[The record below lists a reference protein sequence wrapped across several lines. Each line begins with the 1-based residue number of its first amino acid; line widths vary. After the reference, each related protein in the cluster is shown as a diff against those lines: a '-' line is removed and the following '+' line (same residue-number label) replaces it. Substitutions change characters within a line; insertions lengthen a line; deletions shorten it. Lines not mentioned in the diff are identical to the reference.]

1 MIIANYK
8 GHNFDL
14 QQPIDISISLH
25 EGEQLNCY
33 YAPPFRTEAFVA
45 GDFIGDIKKGGLLNY
60 KNVFL
65 NPHGNGTH
73 TECYGHI
80 ADTELTVNAALTKF
94 HFLAQLITLVP
105 QVAENND
112 LIILKKQLE
121 GTFTN
126 EIEAVII
133 RTLPNSND
141 KLTRNYNN
149 TNPPY
154 LDVEAAGFLCNS
166 GIKHILIDLPSVDR
180 EEDGGKLAAHHAF
193 WNYPDSPRKDATI
206 TELIYVPDTV
216 PDGIY
221 LLNLQIASFEMDASP
236 SKPVLFKKQL

>member
-1 MIIANYK
+1 MMLANYK
-8 GHNFDL
+8 DHNFDL

-25 EGEQLNCY
+25 DGKQLNCY
-33 YAPPFRTEAFVA
+33 YAPPFRTEPYVA

-73 TECYGHI
+73 TECYAHI
-80 ADTELTVNAALTKF
+80 ADTELTIHSAISKF
-94 HFLAQLITLVP
+94 HFLAQLITVEP
-105 QVAENND
+105 QVAENDD
-112 LIILKKQLE
+112 LIILKKQFE

-126 EIEAVII
+126 EIEAIII
-133 RTLPNSND
+133 RTAPNSID
-141 KLTRNYNN
+141 KLTRDYNK

-154 LDVEAAGFLCNS
+154 LEAEAAGFLCNS

-193 WNYPDSPRKDATI
+193 WNYPASPRTDATI

-216 PDGIY
+216 QDGIY
-221 LLNLQIASFEMDASP
+221 LLNLQIASFEMDAAP
-236 SKPVLFKKQL
+236 SKPVIFRKL